1 MRYLLLP
8 ISLVHLT
15 HNHPLS
21 LFTNKNNSNDPNFYV
36 MHLEPGWYIDARE
49 IGNMARYINHSCDPN
64 CKLVPVNV
72 NGYMRV
78 AIICIKDVGPS
89 EFLCYDYQFDTQ
101 HGEKFTCRCGAKN
114 CRGSMKGG
122 KTDEQEQ
129 KKTKK
134 ELIADAKARVQ
145 RDKKFLEG
153 VAKSEVERLNLTS
166 QYLPGMEK
174 EQANLVAS
182 GPQERDKYDAQV
194 SRIFLWRNVVAGS
207 DFSAKYWR
215 HIARLK
221 AGGKKKRKLL
231 REERTVD
238 VIPMIG

>member
-1 MRYLLLP
+1 
-8 ISLVHLT
+8 
-15 HNHPLS
+15 
-21 LFTNKNNSNDPNFYV
+21 

-78 AIICIKDVGPS
+78 AIICNKDVGPG

-114 CRGSMKGG
+114 CRGTMKGG
-122 KTDEQEQ
+122 GSGGEQEQ

-145 RDKKFLEG
+145 RDKKFLESIT
-153 VAKSEVERLNLTS
+153 KSEVERLNLTS
-166 QYLPGMEK
+166 QYLPGAEK
-174 EQANLVAS
+174 EPANLVAA
-182 GPQERDKYDAQV
+182 GPHERDRYDAQV

-215 HIARLK
+215 HVTRLK

-231 REERTVD
+231 REERTLD
-238 VIPMIG
+238 VISMIVK